1 VPELYERA
9 RPGYPDEAISFLV
22 SRLGLRPG
30 RVVIDLAAGTGK
42 LTRLLVPSGAR
53 VIAVEPLAEMR
64 ELLARLVPGIEIL
77 AGAAENLPLDDATAD
92 AVTVAAA
99 FHWFDAGLALVE
111 LGRVLRPG
119 GAAALVWNVRDLSDP
134 LQAQLQELLRPYRG
148 VAPTEREQSWRPAL
162 EASPVFGEVDEWSFA
177 WEQPSTPDELA
188 ERVAS
193 ISFVA
198 QLPADER
205 ARLLGRVRA
214 EAAGLDQPF
223 PFRYRTEVHVLPRSS
238 DQATS
243 SQGTPPVSQP
253 TRQ

>member
-30 RVVIDLAAGTGK
+30 RVVVDLAAGTGK

-64 ELLARLVPGIEIL
+64 ELLARLVPGIEVL
-77 AGAAENLPLDDATAD
+77 AGAAERLPVDDASAD
-92 AVTVAAA
+92 AVTVAQA
-99 FHWFDAGLALVE
+99 FHWFDAERALRE
-111 LGRVLRPG
+111 IARVLRFE

-134 LQAQLQELLRPYRG
+134 LQSRLQELLRPYRG
-148 VAPTEREQSWRPAL
+148 DAPTEHEQAWRPAM
-162 EASPVFGEVDEWSFA
+162 EASPLFGELQEWSFS
-177 WEQPSTPDELA
+177 WEQPTTPDELA
-188 ERVAS
+188 ERIAS
-193 ISFVA
+193 ISFIA
-198 QLPADER
+198 QLPTDER

-214 EAAGLDQPF
+214 EAADFGGTF
-223 PFRYRTEVHVLPRSS
+223 SFRYRTDVYVLPRS